1 MNPHSSSP
9 SNTLLWQSLG
19 LGLLALLLFCAGAGH
34 DSAIGFDSRFVL
46 FAKEML
52 RHGPGFFPTTYGQP
66 YADYSSASTLL
77 VWLFSLPA
85 GQVSSLSAWLP
96 TAIASAVIV
105 SLIYRLLAPY
115 SRTWALLSVALLLL
129 SNTFI
134 SETRAVSLDQML
146 AAVSLAVFYLGYA
159 HDHFGARRH
168 LGWIFLLLVLG
179 FAIRGPIGLVIP
191 TGMLC
196 SYYLLNGQWRRL
208 FGVGFS
214 ALLLLVACV
223 GLLLWLAKL
232 SGGQVFV
239 DDVIRMQ
246 FMGRMDGSE
255 GSSDVFYYFT
265 SSLGNY
271 ALAYPLAI
279 LAWIAVL
286 FSRPAEQGPAL
297 KLLRLCTAAGL
308 IVMIGLSIPQA
319 KKARYLLPMLPMAA
333 IIAAYPFQ
341 ARHGRLMAWLRAA
354 IQGIWLLLP
363 GLLIV
368 GLLVLRRKFP
378 GQLDSLTPM
387 LLILGLL
394 QALSLGLLCRRQW
407 RAVGLAYSAV
417 LAVWACYIGV
427 FEPVEHR
434 LYDTRAFSHGA
445 MQLIEADPAPVVLH
459 RMGKDAKAIKF
470 MVNLDRDL
478 QPQFTETPD
487 ALAQV
492 PGPAWVILDQSDLVS
507 LQGTP
512 LAGLTPALSG
522 RFDKNDFVLLHLP
535 KRGATQP

>member
-1 MNPHSSSP
+1 MSTHSSSP
-9 SNTLLWQSLG
+9 SHTLLWQSLG
-19 LGLLALLLFCAGAGH
+19 LGLLALLLFCAGADH
-34 DSAIGFDSRFVL
+34 QSAIGFDSRFVL

-66 YADYSSASTLL
+66 YADYTSASTLL
-77 VWLFSLPA
+77 VWLFSLPL
-85 GQVSSLSAWLP
+85 GQVTSFTAWLP

-105 SLIYRLLAPY
+105 SLVYRLLAPY

-146 AAVSLAVFYLGYA
+146 AAVSFSVFYLGYA
-159 HDHFGARRH
+159 HDHFAARRH
-168 LGWIFLLLVLG
+168 LSWIFLLLVLG

-196 SYYLLNGQWRRL
+196 SYYLLGGQWRRL
-208 FGVGFS
+208 FGFGFS

-223 GLLLWLAKL
+223 GLLLWLARL
-232 SGGQVFV
+232 SGGQAFV

-279 LAWIAVL
+279 LAWIVVL
-286 FSRPAEQGPAL
+286 LERQGEPGPSL
-297 KLLRLCTAAGL
+297 KLVRLASAAAL
-308 IVMIGLSIPQA
+308 VVMIGLSIPQA

-333 IIAAYPFQ
+333 IVAAYPFQ
-341 ARHGRLMAWLRAA
+341 AGSGRLMTWLRGL
-354 IQGIWLLLP
+354 IQGLWLLLP
-363 GLLIV
+363 ALLMV
-368 GLLVLRRKFP
+368 GLVVLRRKFP
-378 GQLDSLTPM
+378 DQLDSLT
-387 LLILGLL
+387 LLLLVLGLL
-394 QALSLGLLCRRQW
+394 QLVALALLFKRRW

-427 FEPVEHR
+427 FEPVQHR
-434 LYDTRAFSHGA
+434 LYDTRQFTQAA
-445 MQLIEADPAPVVLH
+445 LRLIEADPAPVVLH

-478 QPQFTETPD
+478 QPQFSDQAAT
-487 ALAQV
+487 LGQIS
-492 PGPAWVILDQSDLVS
+492 GPAWVILDQSDLADLPGS
-507 LQGTP
+507 A
-512 LAGLTPALSG
+512 LAGLAPVLSG

-535 KRGATQP
+535 KPAAVNP